1 MATSQV
7 QREEGEKFI
16 LVGTVFDDYV
26 PQQKLK
32 EMVVEHRVYSIG
44 LFASD
49 VDPEK
54 LNTPY
59 ITVRSFGD
67 FICALRK
74 YPTCECRS
82 VSMRDKVPIETIA
95 NNRKIVLAESCDID
109 NALTKYKDI
118 ILEAWKCYRMPQ
130 FHLING
136 EYVYRGNTNRYISL
150 INKKEWAYSIYM
162 FFKVLCDEYTIKDYR
177 EKQESYGKDVRDR
190 CAFCKTDPPKSV
202 SDYTET
208 RGNCSRCNIFVCG
221 NHLYRKS
228 RSRSYYCPRCL

>member
-1 MATSQV
+1 MATSQI

-16 LVGTVFDDYV
+16 LIGTVFDDYV

-32 EMVVEHRVYSIG
+32 EMVGKHRVYSIG
-44 LFASD
+44 LFALD

-54 LNTPY
+54 LNAPY

-67 FICALRK
+67 FTCALKK
-74 YPTCECRS
+74 YPS
-82 VSMRDKVPIETIA
+82 IV
-95 NNRKIVLAESCDID
+95 NNRKIILAESCDVD
-109 NALTKYKDI
+109 NALKKYKDI
-118 ILEAWKCYRMPQ
+118 ILEAWKSYKMPQ

-162 FFKVLCDEYTIKDYR
+162 FFKVLCDEYTERDYR
-177 EKQESYGKDVRDR
+177 EKQESYGKDIRDR
-190 CAFCKTDPPKSV
+190 CAFCKTDPPKNV

-208 RGNCSRCNIFVCG
+208 CGRCSRCNTFVCG

-228 RSRSYYCPRCL
+228 RSYYCPRCL